1 MNFIEWFWDE
11 TTTWLVQFLTQQ
23 IKYWKMKLGG
33 EVLKWACVEFHQ
45 VAAGNIWTNPSNF
58 VITQILEGPLNRI
71 VYDIMN
77 DFITRKKQN
86 KQCILNKRENPSC
99 PRYTDIKSPTPD
111 ASALTIFSQQIAM
124 PCFWHIFVM
133 KHKYKHMFL
142 AYICYERQIQTL
154 SEQEQQ
160 VWQLSIPFIAFYLSL
175 KV

>member
-86 KQCILNKRENPSC
+86 KQM
-99 PRYTDIKSPTPD
+99 YWIKGKTWIVD
-111 ASALTIFSQQIAM
+111 CHA
-124 PCFWHIFVM
+124 
-133 KHKYKHMFL
+133 MFL
-142 AYICYERQIQTL
+142 TYICYETQIQTYVSCIYL
-154 SEQEQQ
+154 LWNTNTNIVRTRAASMTIEH
-160 VWQLSIPFIAFYLSL
+160 PFYCLLSL
-175 KV
+175 FDGTADQLW